1 MMHECKEK
9 YEWKRL
15 LDKWMSV
22 VSRLGLKWE
31 IFYIFLVL
39 ETWYEEICL
48 PDCHNL
54 RTLILKRLLWDL
66 KLELG
71 NKT

>member
-1 MMHECKEK
+1 
-9 YEWKRL
+9 
-15 LDKWMSV
+15 MSV

-66 KLELG
+66 KLELE
-71 NKT
+71 NKPSKLFKPTLNYDILA